1 MVGMT
6 LVVLGELPGVLCVDK
21 PAGIDVFPP
30 HDAPD
35 GDCVLSRLMA
45 LGLVCADQDWPVG
58 FEGGIAHRLDRP
70 TSGLLLVAQDVD
82 ALVALRARF
91 AGGAL
96 QKTYLFL
103 SRRDVP
109 WDEHET
115 SASLAHDP
123 RHKGR
128 MVVERGTNT
137 PHRGRWLSAQT
148 AFLRRGTGADGL
160 ALWQAQMRTGVTH
173 QIRAHAAS
181 IGLALAGDRRY
192 GGGPTPASFQADF
205 ALHHCAVDGLD
216 LPTPACPPPLWW
228 QPDLR
233 VR

>member
-1 MVGMT
+1 MT

-35 GDCVLSRLMA
+35 GDCVLARLLAM
-45 LGLVCADQDWPVG
+45 GLVAADPGWPVG

-70 TSGLLLVAQDVD
+70 TSGLLLVARDVG
-82 ALVALRARF
+82 ALLALRARF

-109 WDEHET
+109 WDQHET
-115 SASLAHDP
+115 SAPLAHDP

-128 MVVERGTNT
+128 MVAARGANT
-137 PHRGRWLSAQT
+137 PHRGRWLPAHT
-148 AFLRRGTGADGL
+148 AFLRQGSGADGR
-160 ALWQAQMRTGVTH
+160 ALWQARMRTGVTH
-173 QIRAHAAS
+173 QIRAHAATL
-181 IGLALAGDRRY
+181 GLALAGDRQY
-192 GGGPTPASFQADF
+192 GGGPTPACFQAEF
-205 ALHHCAVDGLD
+205 ALHHCAVAGLD
-216 LPTPACPPPLWW
+216 LPTPACPPPPWW
-228 QPDLR
+228 QLDPP